1 MFDQYPDVVTIE
13 ELQEMLGIGRGLA
26 YDLVNSG
33 KIKGVKVGRG
43 WRIGKKAVEQF
54 MMQQKW
60 IIMYF
65 GFFFYY
71 LYFYLP
77 VLDYLKKW
85 KYRWKKDAG
94 FRKGVLWLIDRTPWI
109 K

>member
-1 MFDQYPDVVTIE
+1 MPNIIVKKLIKEEWIMFDQYPDVVTIE

-54 MMQQKW
+54 MMQQK
-60 IIMYF
+60 
-65 GFFFYY
+65 
-71 LYFYLP
+71 
-77 VLDYLKKW
+77 
-85 KYRWKKDAG
+85 
-94 FRKGVLWLIDRTPWI
+94 
-109 K
+109 

>member
-1 MFDQYPDVVTIE
+1 MIMFDQYPDVVTIE

-54 MMQQKW
+54 MMQQK
-60 IIMYF
+60 
-65 GFFFYY
+65 
-71 LYFYLP
+71 
-77 VLDYLKKW
+77 
-85 KYRWKKDAG
+85 
-94 FRKGVLWLIDRTPWI
+94 
-109 K
+109 